1 MTISFENR
9 LHNASRNA
17 AQALTRDLRNYLVS
31 LGWPPQAASAVSI
44 DYEMNDFKIDISGQ
58 YADDAKLFEYG
69 SQVVR
74 PTAAIRK
81 FFNRSE
87 NIHDRYFSLV
97 EKELGEL
104 V

>member
-9 LHNASRNA
+9 LHSASKNA
-17 AQALTRDLRNYLVS
+17 AQILTRDLRQYLVS
-31 LGWPPQAASAVSI
+31 LGWPDEIASAVSI
-44 DYEMNDFKIDISGQ
+44 GYEMNDFKVDIAGA
-58 YADDAKLFEYG
+58 YAEDANVLEYG
-69 SQVVR
+69 SPGRR

-81 FFNRSE
+81 YFNRGD
-87 NIHDRYFSLV
+87 NIQELYFSLV

>member
-9 LHNASRNA
+9 LHNASRTA
-17 AQALTRDLRNYLVS
+17 AQALTRDIRDYLVS

-44 DYEMNDFKIDISGQ
+44 DYEMNDFKVDISGQ
-58 YADDAKLFEYG
+58 YADDANVLEYG
-69 SQVVR
+69 SQVMR

-81 FFNRSE
+81 FFNRDE
-87 NIHDRYFSLV
+87 NIHGRYFALI
-97 EKELGEL
+97 EKALGEL

>member
-17 AQALTRDLRNYLVS
+17 AQVLTRDLRNYLVS
-31 LGWPPQAASAVSI
+31 LGWPAQAASAVSI
-44 DYEMNDFKIDISGQ
+44 DYEMNDFTVDISGPH
-58 YADDAKLFEYG
+58 ADDANLFEYG
-69 SQVVR
+69 SQSVR

-81 FFNRSE
+81 YFNRGE
-87 NIHDRYFSLV
+87 NIQELYFSLV